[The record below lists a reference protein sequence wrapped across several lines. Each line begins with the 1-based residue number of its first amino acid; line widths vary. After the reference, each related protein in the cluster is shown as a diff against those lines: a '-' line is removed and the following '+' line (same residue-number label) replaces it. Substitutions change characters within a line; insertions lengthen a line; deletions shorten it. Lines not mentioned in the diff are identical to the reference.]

1 MEKVHDIESMTGN
14 DFCINCRD
22 GKRTRKSKTLKC
34 ILVVLLISV
43 IGAAISVIVYSL
55 HDDHRVK
62 RCSGHENDQ
71 TDTIMNLRD
80 KVASL
85 ERRFRKI
92 RQLINNKSRQIE
104 DDTFVRT
111 MVEYDSNKAL
121 SKVLVDDIG
130 TEKERAGLGFAT
142 IGNDARIGSGRV
154 RRDATDNKKV
164 KRKGKKVKKVRRP
177 KKKKYK
183 VDGLSEITS
192 RLGAG
197 KRRRRHN
204 SGATPA
210 FSFKGSDGQQAT
222 PGNPLAWTNAGF
234 DNSAFGVLV
243 WVGYEVFT
251 KIRILQTGQYYM
263 EAKIAIEGRD
273 REEYS
278 GYLRVGLELRKTL
291 GGTSQVLDKT
301 YLTQDHSNFPN
312 QPLDTI
318 SVAGLFCLKLN
329 DVIFVAISEN
339 IPFSPIF
346 KTGPEHARFDAYMVN
361 SENDYCP

>member
-183 VDGLSEITS
+183 NRLSWVQVTGNALRERRDDKTALSGLWKAMGASNDGGFTVTNVNVDGRIKVTS
-192 RLGAG
+192 
-197 KRRRRHN
+197 
-204 SGATPA
+204 SG
-210 FSFKGSDGQQAT
+210 F
-222 PGNPLAWTNAGF
+222 
-234 DNSAFGVLV
+234 
-243 WVGYEVFT
+243 
-251 KIRILQTGQYYM
+251 
-263 EAKIAIEGRD
+263 
-273 REEYS
+273 
-278 GYLRVGLELRKTL
+278 YLIYA
-291 GGTSQVLDKT
+291 Q
-301 YLTQDHSNFPN
+301 
-312 QPLDTI
+312 
-318 SVAGLFCLKLN
+318 LKLFGKSRHGFHIYR
-329 DVIFVAISEN
+329 VS
-339 IPFSPIF
+339 
-346 KTGPEHARFDAYMVN
+346 KTGTKVLGTCKVTGFPFESSETCFTMQIVELEEN
-361 SENDYCP
+361 SEVYVKEMKDNHGTEYQEGTANFGLIKIDDIENA

>member
-164 KRKGKKVKKVRRP
+164 KRKGKKVKKV
-177 KKKKYK
+177 
-183 VDGLSEITS
+183 DGLSEITS

-222 PGNPLAWTNAGF
+222 PAGTFLWDEQFMDSSSFGKHIVFDGGTDRVKFKKAGVYRVLA
-234 DNSAFGVLV
+234 
-243 WVGYEVFT
+243 
-251 KIRILQTGQYYM
+251 KIIVNGRDSQTG
-263 EAKIAIEGRD
+263 AVDFGTA
-273 REEYS
+273 
-278 GYLRVGLELRKTL
+278 YLTLGLELWAFHPYNNQSTQL
-291 GGTSQVLDKT
+291 DSAYGVQVSRGAEYGYGYD
-301 YLTQDHSNFPN
+301 DFPTDSIEVSGLYFIEQN
-312 QPLDTI
+312 DELFVKKVSELEEDRTGEKYKKEPIATHFAAFRID
-318 SVAGLFCLKLN
+318 AG
-329 DVIFVAISEN
+329 
-339 IPFSPIF
+339 
-346 KTGPEHARFDAYMVN
+346 
-361 SENDYCP
+361 